1 MDYYKTRKNL
11 AMNSGLRGHR
21 ASVAG
26 LLAGV
31 LLTTAC
37 SSIGPKTITRDHF
50 NYDAAIALT
59 TKRQLLGNIVGL
71 RYTEAPVF
79 LTVSSV
85 INQYAL
91 EGEISA
97 GGGINNSLAGEN
109 SFILGGAGRWS
120 DRPTITYTPLSGK
133 EFATNL
139 LTPVSVQGLF
149 GMLQTGWPPELVF
162 PLTVLSING
171 HENADPRP
179 YARRAASPEFKEVT
193 EIWARLRRERA
204 IGVRLG
210 QKESKGEVILFFRQG
225 RVTGALQKG
234 FDWYRELLGLD
245 PETSQFRIVAG
256 LIPSNP
262 NEIAIVTSSIFDI
275 MGNLAWRFEAPP
287 EHVQEGRTLE
297 AFRDEG
303 SSLEPLIRVR
313 YTEERPEAA
322 YAAIRNRDYWFYID
336 DRDMASKR
344 TFGFLQI
351 VLSLAE
357 TGESGRGPL
366 VSISN

>member
-1 MDYYKTRKNL
+1 M
-11 AMNSGLRGHR
+11 
-21 ASVAG
+21 AG
-26 LLAGV
+26 IF
-31 LLTTAC
+31 LTSAC
-37 SSIGPKTITRDHF
+37 SSVGPKTITRDHF

-97 GGGINNSLAGEN
+97 SGGLNNSFLGEN
-109 SFILGGAGRWS
+109 ALVLGGAGRWS

-139 LTPVSVQGLF
+139 LTPVSVKGLF
-149 GMLQTGWPPELVF
+149 GMLQTGWPPELIF
-162 PLTVLSING
+162 SLTVLSING

-193 EIWARLRRERA
+193 EIWARLRKERV

-210 QKESKGEVILFFRQG
+210 DMEKKGEVIFFFHQG
-225 RVTGALQKG
+225 QVTGALQKD
-234 FDWYRELLGLD
+234 FDRFREVLGLD
-245 PETSQFRIVAG
+245 PEASEFRIVPG
-256 LIPSNP
+256 LIPRDSS
-262 NEIAIVTSSIFDI
+262 EIAIVTSSIFDI
-275 MGNLAWRFEAPP
+275 MGNLAWRFDTPA

-303 SSLEPLIRVR
+303 STLEPLIRVH
-313 YTEERPEAA
+313 YSKERPAGA
-322 YAAIRNRDYWFYID
+322 YAAIYNRDYWFYID
-336 DRDMASKR
+336 DGDMASKR

>member
-1 MDYYKTRKNL
+1 MRT
-11 AMNSGLRGHR
+11 GLRGHR
-21 ASVAG
+21 ACVAG

-31 LLTTAC
+31 LLTASCT
-37 SSIGPKTITRDHF
+37 SVGPKTITRDHF
-50 NYDAAIALT
+50 SYDAAIALT

-71 RYTEAPVF
+71 RYTDAPVF
-79 LTVSSV
+79 LRVSSV
-85 INQYAL
+85 INQYSL

-139 LTPVSVQGLF
+139 LTPISVQGLF
-149 GMLQTGWPPELVF
+149 GMLQTGWPPELIF

-179 YARRAASPEFKEVT
+179 YSRRTASPEFKEVT
-193 EIWARLRRERA
+193 EIWAHLRKERV
-204 IGVRLG
+204 IGVRLR
-210 QKESKGEVILFFRQG
+210 QQENKSEVIFFFRQG
-225 RVTGALQKG
+225 RFTEALQTD
-234 FDWYRELLGLD
+234 FDRFRELLDLD
-245 PETSQFRIVAG
+245 PEASEFRIVAG
-256 LIPSNP
+256 LIPSDST
-262 NEIAIVTSSIFDI
+262 EIAIVTSSIFDI

-287 EHVQEGRTLE
+287 EHIQEGRTLGT
-297 AFRDEG
+297 FRDEG
-303 SSLEPLIRVR
+303 SSLEPLIRVQ
-313 YTEERPEAA
+313 YAKDRPEDA
-322 YAAIRNRDYWFYID
+322 YAAIQNRDYWFYID

-357 TGESGRGPL
+357 TGEGGRGPL